1 MEKLGVNIYLTSSG
15 GKFYLL
21 EFGNV
26 CNLTE
31 EYITELI
38 NYSKNMSFNKYKI
51 KILLLIVMIVVT
63 FICLL
68 LK

>member
-1 MEKLGVNIYLTSSG
+1 MVNVYFTSYG

-26 CNLTE
+26 CNLNE

-38 NYSKNMSFNKYKI
+38 NYSKKYE
-51 KILLLIVMIVVT
+51 
-63 FICLL
+63 F
-68 LK
+68 

>member
-1 MEKLGVNIYLTSSG
+1 MEKLEVNGFFTSSA

-21 EFGNV
+21 EFRNV

-38 NYSKNMSFNKYKI
+38 NHSKKYK
-51 KILLLIVMIVVT
+51 
-63 FICLL
+63 F
-68 LK
+68 

>member
-1 MEKLGVNIYLTSSG
+1 MEKLGINVYFTSSG

-38 NYSKNMSFNKYKI
+38 NYSKKYE
-51 KILLLIVMIVVT
+51 
-63 FICLL
+63 F
-68 LK
+68 

>member
-1 MEKLGVNIYLTSSG
+1 MDKLGVNVYLTSSG

-38 NYSKNMSFNKYKI
+38 NYSKKYE
-51 KILLLIVMIVVT
+51 
-63 FICLL
+63 F
-68 LK
+68 